1 VREHVRPGL
10 VSLLK
15 CLPSQA
21 LPAKPYKGDLLLNR
35 TVFSIALVSIA
46 LPLGP
51 TLLTAQTAAAPGNR
65 VSQTI
70 VLTLTPPAANCPV
83 SLRAQQMP
91 GGDRWVVSG
100 ASVKPLAQRLHLT
113 ATAPHSGPVV
123 AANITVRGYAGKPR
137 FTPVGTS
144 DQDAGEAARTLDVAF
159 APARGRDASTDI
171 ALAGFSAVTVVDLNS
186 ITYSDGSTWKLNAG
200 SSCRTWIDG
209 TMLIAAH

>member
-1 VREHVRPGL
+1 M
-10 VSLLK
+10 
-15 CLPSQA
+15 
-21 LPAKPYKGDLLLNR
+21 NR
-35 TVFSIALVSIA
+35 AVFSIAFVSIA
-46 LPLGP
+46 LSLGS
-51 TLLTAQTAAAPGNR
+51 TLLTAQTAVAPGIQ
-65 VSQTI
+65 VSQTV
-70 VLTLTPPAANCPV
+70 VLTLASPAANCPV

-91 GGDRWVVSG
+91 GGDRRVVNG

-113 ATAPHSGPVV
+113 ATAPHSGPIV
-123 AANITVRGYAGKPR
+123 AANITVRGYTGKPR

-144 DQDAGEAARTLDVAF
+144 DQDAGDSARTLDVAF

-171 ALAGFSAVTVVDLNS
+171 ALAGFSAVKVVDLNS

>member
-1 VREHVRPGL
+1 VREHARPRL

-15 CLPSQA
+15 SLPGQA
-21 LPAKPYKGDLLLNR
+21 LPAKPYLGDLLMNR
-35 TVFSIALVSIA
+35 TFFSIALVSIA

-51 TLLTAQTAAAPGNR
+51 ALLTSQTTAAPGNR
-65 VSQTI
+65 VSPTI
-70 VLTLTPPAANCPV
+70 VLAPAPPAANCPV

-91 GGDRWVVSG
+91 GGDTWVVNG
-100 ASVKPLAQRLHLT
+100 ATVKPFAQRLHLT

-123 AANITVRGYAGKPR
+123 AASITVRGYAGQPR
-137 FTPVGTS
+137 FTPIGTS
-144 DQDAGEAARTLDVAF
+144 DQDAGKASKTLDVAF
-159 APARGRDASTDI
+159 APARGREASTDI

-186 ITYSDGSTWKLNAG
+186 ITYADGSTWKLNAG